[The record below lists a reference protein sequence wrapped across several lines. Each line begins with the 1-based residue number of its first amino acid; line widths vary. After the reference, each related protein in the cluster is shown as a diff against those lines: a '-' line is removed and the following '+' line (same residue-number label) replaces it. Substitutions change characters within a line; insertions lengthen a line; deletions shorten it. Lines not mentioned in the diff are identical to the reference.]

1 MVVKGMKQKIQFV
14 LSKVNL
20 AICLRVLFVSITLL
34 KLFLPLLHKCP
45 IQILVNYQKNIM
57 KLEK

>member
-34 KLFLPLLHKCP
+34 KLSCLYLYKCL